1 MNASLAGLEW
11 EPVRGESSTLTEKIQ
26 TIEREIGGHGC
37 TL

>member
-11 EPVRGESSTLTEKIQ
+11 EPVREESSTLAEKIQ
-26 TIEREIGGHGC
+26 TIEREIGGHGY